1 MIIELPA
8 GMALRYIHPRY
19 VFAISL
25 VVFGT
30 CATCLAASR
39 SYAAV
44 MVLRLLIGLGEAFIN
59 NSWIFISLW
68 YKPEEM
74 SLRAGKRFPS
84 TPVRC

>member
-1 MIIELPA
+1 MVIELPA

-19 VFAISL
+19 VFASSL
-25 VVFGT
+25 VIFGI

-39 SYAAV
+39 NYAAV

-68 YKPEEM
+68 YKPQEL
-74 SLRAGKRFPS
+74 SLRAGKPYPF
-84 TPVRC
+84 